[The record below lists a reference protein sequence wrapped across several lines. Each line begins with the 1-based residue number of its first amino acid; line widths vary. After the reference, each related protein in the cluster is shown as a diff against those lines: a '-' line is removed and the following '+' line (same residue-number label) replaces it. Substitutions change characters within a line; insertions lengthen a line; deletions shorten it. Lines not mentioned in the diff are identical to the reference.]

1 VSEGESEAFGD
12 ERMVSKLFAEV
23 CMYIYIHTHV
33 YVCVYIERERERE
46 IVSE

>member
-23 CMYIYIHTHV
+23 C
-33 YVCVYIERERERE
+33 VCVYKLYPG
-46 IVSE
+46 VCVFGV